1 MLVICPEWFNTWYLE
16 VSSSPACNIARDL
29 FRGVYK
35 LVASDV
41 SKSESQSCDRPR
53 FGNLLNANDF
63 VSIRKIYNFYEQIF
77 RRVDLPYCA
86 ANVFYRHQSDK

>member
-1 MLVICPEWFNTWYLE
+1 MLVICPEYSTLDTSRFRVHRPV
-16 VSSSPACNIARDL
+16 VSPEIFFGAFTNWLQAI
-29 FRGVYK
+29 
-35 LVASDV
+35 V

-53 FGNLLNANDF
+53 FGDLLNANDF